1 MNFKNNNKHRHYHF
15 RDWNIIEADFEI
27 LLNGESLPD
36 FKIKKQITLG
46 KNEYIEG
53 LEVDKFIIGLP
64 IKKELEL
71 SINVPENFEN
81 KIISGNEVKIYL
93 KNIKLINY
101 DARNLEI
108 SKLKKVEERNL
119 ELEKR
124 VLELEN
130 KLKANEVV
138 FVEKAKQLSQAV
150 EEKIAKEKEILFEK
164 AKKEKDEIKS
174 FALQGFLEDFIN
186 PFNNFVMAQKVAE
199 NSENDQLRNY
209 AIGFNIV
216 IKQIIDVLE
225 SNNAELIIPTLNTE
239 FDPNTQQVVDVVQTY
254 NQIDKD
260 NQITKVVRY
269 GIKLSGRVITP
280 ASVVISK
287 KISN

>member
-138 FVEKAKQLSQAV
+138 FVEKAKQLSQAI

-216 IKQIIDVLE
+216 IKQIIDILE

>member
-1 MNFKNNNKHRHYHF
+1 MNFKKNNKHRHYYF
-15 RDWNIIEADFEI
+15 RDWNIIEADFEVF
-27 LLNGESLPD
+27 LNEESLPE

-53 LEVDKFIIGLP
+53 LEVDKFIIGLSV
-64 IKKELEL
+64 KKEVEL
-71 SINVPENFEN
+71 SVSVPEDFKN
-81 KIISGNEVKIYL
+81 KTIAGNLIKIYL

-108 SKLKKVEERNL
+108 LKLKKVEERNL

-124 VLELEN
+124 LLELEN
-130 KLKANEVV
+130 KLKINEAI
-138 FVEKAKQLSQAV
+138 FVEKAKQLSQTV
-150 EEKIAKEKEILFEK
+150 EEKIAKEKEVLFEK
-164 AKKEKDEIKS
+164 AKKEKDEVKS
-174 FALQGFLEDFIN
+174 FVLQGFLEDFIN

-216 IKQIIDVLE
+216 IKQMIDVLE

-239 FDPNTQQVVDVVQTY
+239 FDPNTQQVVDVIQTN
-254 NQIDKD
+254 NQTDND

-269 GIKLSGRVITP
+269 GVKLSGRVITP
-280 ASVVISK
+280 ASVVINK

>member
-216 IKQIIDVLE
+216 IKQIIDILE